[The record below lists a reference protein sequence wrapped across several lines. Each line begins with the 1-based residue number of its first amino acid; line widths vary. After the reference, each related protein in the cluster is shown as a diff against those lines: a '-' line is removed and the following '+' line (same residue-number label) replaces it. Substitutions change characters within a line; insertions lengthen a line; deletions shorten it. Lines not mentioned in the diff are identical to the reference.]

1 MENNDVVQFDL
12 KNLIGILMSNAV
24 VIILVTLIF
33 AAVSLVYTKVCIPK
47 KYTSSVSLYVMN
59 NKVTQNTGEILSS
72 DISASQMLVIT
83 IFTFN
88 YRENTAYAFL
98 SIFL

>member
-47 KYTSSVSLYVMN
+47 K
-59 NKVTQNTGEILSS
+59 IH
-72 DISASQMLVIT
+72 IFCIT
-83 IFTFN
+83 IRN
-88 YRENTAYAFL
+88 E
-98 SIFL
+98 